1 MSDLQSG
8 DSARESELSPS
19 DPLELFT
26 AKTSSSSMSEY
37 LRPSPG
43 SRPLSAEDQ
52 KTLMRR
58 VQDISDFEEE
68 YESEDVEMGDEEVE
82 PVVDLKDQ
90 LRRTEKLKGILSTLA
105 QLWWADS
112 DQLDFVV
119 ERLADGCRNR
129 RFQDSHNPYLN
140 VYSIEMPPRSIHI
153 SLTILQKT
161 SRRVSMMC

>member
-19 DPLELFT
+19 DPLELFA

-82 PVVDLKDQ
+82 PVIDLKDQ

-112 DQLDFVV
+112 DQLDFAV
-119 ERLADGCRNR
+119 EKLADRCRNR
-129 RFQDSHNPYLN
+129 RFSGL
-140 VYSIEMPPRSIHI
+140 
-153 SLTILQKT
+153 L
-161 SRRVSMMC
+161 